1 MFTTS
6 KDGTRIAY
14 ETAGA
19 GAPLI
24 LVWGALGVR
33 ASPFTKAMR
42 DELAKSFTVY
52 DYDRRGRGESG
63 DTAPY
68 SVAAEVEDLRALCA
82 AAGGAPFVWAT
93 SSGAA
98 LALEAAAVGV
108 PMRRLAAHEPPYAVG
123 AHSGKFDRDYPRKV
137 AALIEAG
144 RRSDAVRLFMRTVGV
159 PAPFVWLMRFMSFW
173 KTAVA
178 AANTLPYD
186 AACVNGFEFP
196 AVRLRAIATPTVVLA
211 GGATPASL
219 RAAAEE
225 VSKTVPGATLR
236 IVPKQ
241 NHGIKPA
248 ALRPVLVE
256 LFEQEISA
264 RTESAD
270 KTNTKQTT
278 ANAS

>member
-1 MFTTS
+1 MTLFTTS
-6 KDGTRIAY
+6 KDGTKIAY
-14 ETAGA
+14 ETTGS
-19 GAPLI
+19 GAPLVI
-24 LVWGALGVR
+24 VWGALGLR
-33 ASPFTKAMR
+33 ASPFAKAMR

-63 DTAPY
+63 DTQPY
-68 SVAAEVEDLRALCA
+68 SVAAEVEDLRAVCEV
-82 AAGGAPFVWAT
+82 AGGAPWVWAT

-98 LALEAAAVGV
+98 LALEAAAAGV

-123 AHSGKFDRDYPRKV
+123 AHAGDFDRDYPRKV
-137 AALIEAG
+137 AELIAAG
-144 RRSDAVRLFMRTVGV
+144 RREDAVRLFMRTVGV

-186 AACVNGFEFP
+186 AACMNTFELP
-196 AVRLRAIATPTVVLA
+196 AERLRNISTPTVVLA

-219 RAAAEE
+219 KVAAEE
-225 VSKTVPGATLR
+225 VSRTIPNATLK

-256 LFEQEISA
+256 LFA
-264 RTESAD
+264 
-270 KTNTKQTT
+270 
-278 ANAS
+278 